1 MRKLWCI
8 IVALGIIFQL
18 SSCAIHRK
26 FPFICFK
33 KECVLGQMGFYAA
46 RESFRRAK
54 INSTVRKHKRE
65 VKRNVR
71 QGRRGKKPPYDLE
84 QEKKQSDSLTYLGGF
99 SGICKEL
106 KLVFVS
112 NEKDTLVAHYAFDE
126 KDMKEGEKEL
136 VKGLIEKRNA
146 ANIKQVIIVNC
157 HKRSVLSE
165 HEAFWMD
172 ERARKIKKFLE
183 KLGVSPRL
191 VQVEE

>member
-1 MRKLWCI
+1 MKRLLVFLFI
-8 IVALGIIFQL
+8 IGIMIQL
-18 SSCAIHRK
+18 TSCAIHRK

-54 INSTVRKHKRE
+54 INATVRKHKRE

-71 QGRRGKKPPYDLE
+71 RGRRGKKPPYDLE
-84 QEKKQSDSLTYLGGF
+84 KEKKQADSLTYIGGF

-112 NEKDTLVAHYAFDE
+112 EKNDTLIAHYGFDD
-126 KDMKEGEKEL
+126 KDLREGEKQLVKEL
-136 VKGLIEKRNA
+136 VEKVKA
-146 ANIKQVIIVNC
+146 ANIKEVVVINC

-165 HEAFWMD
+165 HEAAWMD
-172 ERARKIKKFLE
+172 ERVRKIRKYLN
-183 KLGVSPRL
+183 KLGVSPIL
-191 VQVEE
+191 VRAEE